1 MKRFLTTITALL
13 LAVVAMAAAP
23 DDTDSLMDVLNRTLS
38 ERAIFIRQKSA
49 RIDSLR
55 RIVDSKH
62 NYEERYD
69 ALQPLFDAYY
79 NYSSDSA
86 LNVAE
91 EREELARR
99 MNDRPRQTNARMNQ
113 ASVLA
118 MTGMYK
124 ETLDIMDSLRLNYD
138 ERYLRPYYFYI
149 MRTLYGNMTDYA
161 TRPLDRERYAAL
173 TDRFR
178 DSLLSVN
185 DPSSAVHAL
194 IMGDKLNA
202 HGRYKEAIDTIY
214 SYIRTHD
221 ASDRDMAVFAYTLS
235 MSYNGLGDSKNE
247 KRQLIISAINDLR
260 TGVREYVSLRQ
271 LALMLYREGNVAEA
285 YRLMRISLDDA
296 TKSNS
301 RLRIY
306 EINEVF
312 PLINEMYVKALDEQ
326 QQRLRIMLWV
336 IVALLAGLAVAVVY
350 VLKLLGRARAAKSEA
365 DRANESL
372 KKANAGLLDSSKQ
385 LKQANRTIAE
395 NSSLKTEY
403 VGRYMDQSLDLIGR
417 FDSYRKRLR
426 RLLSAGKTAEV
437 TEMLQN
443 DEAISKE
450 LNEFYRNFDE
460 TFLRLFPTFIDDFN
474 KLLVPEG
481 RIIPKTEGSL
491 TTELRIFALI
501 RLDITDSVKIA
512 KFLGYSVTTIYN
524 YRTKVRNKALG
535 DRDMLE
541 AEVMKIGF

>member
-235 MSYNGLGDSKNE
+235 MSYNGLATAKTRSDS
-247 KRQLIISAINDLR
+247 
-260 TGVREYVSLRQ
+260 
-271 LALMLYREGNVAEA
+271 
-285 YRLMRISLDDA
+285 
-296 TKSNS
+296 
-301 RLRIY
+301 
-306 EINEVF
+306 
-312 PLINEMYVKALDEQ
+312 
-326 QQRLRIMLWV
+326 
-336 IVALLAGLAVAVVY
+336 
-350 VLKLLGRARAAKSEA
+350 
-365 DRANESL
+365 
-372 KKANAGLLDSSKQ
+372 
-385 LKQANRTIAE
+385 
-395 NSSLKTEY
+395 
-403 VGRYMDQSLDLIGR
+403 
-417 FDSYRKRLR
+417 
-426 RLLSAGKTAEV
+426 
-437 TEMLQN
+437 
-443 DEAISKE
+443 
-450 LNEFYRNFDE
+450 
-460 TFLRLFPTFIDDFN
+460 
-474 KLLVPEG
+474 
-481 RIIPKTEGSL
+481 
-491 TTELRIFALI
+491 
-501 RLDITDSVKIA
+501 
-512 KFLGYSVTTIYN
+512 
-524 YRTKVRNKALG
+524 
-535 DRDMLE
+535 
-541 AEVMKIGF
+541 